1 MSTKLLKRKDFSLL
15 IFGKL
20 SSLLGSNMLQFAL
33 SLYVLSLTGSAT
45 IFASILSITI
55 FPRLLL
61 SPIAGV
67 FGDWFDRKKSIIL
80 LDLINGFII
89 GIFGLIYFF
98 NGELNLFSIYIFV
111 ILLEITEIFYHSSM
125 SAVIPSMV
133 GKEDLLE
140 ANSINSFVNHIG
152 QLIAPTIAAL
162 LYGSYGIFILFI
174 INAISFVIASL
185 SKLGVK
191 IPKTNNSD
199 KEFNIRTFKN
209 DFLEGIKIIRGNEF
223 IKTTISLA
231 SIINFVISPLFSI
244 GLIFVIK
251 QILHASDF
259 QYGLFQ
265 MVYSLSAII
274 APFFA
279 GALIKKVKFGK
290 ICFVG
295 FLNISLLILVMSL
308 IPSDLLLNNFKPN
321 GFPYIIL
328 LVITFIMGII
338 IVIVNI
344 AIGTIFNQIVPL
356 EAMGRTSTVL
366 SLAVTILIPLGQMI
380 FGFLYD
386 YLAPSYV
393 IIICGLILLFT
404 MFRYKKALLKFDA
417 IGANQNEVSV

>member
-1 MSTKLLKRKDFSLL
+1 MSIKLLKRKDFSLL

-67 FGDWFDRKKSIIL
+67 FGDWFDRKKSIII
-80 LDLINGFII
+80 LDLVNGIII
-89 GIFGLIYFF
+89 GVFGIIYFF
-98 NGELNLFSIYIFV
+98 NGELNLLSIYIFV

-133 GKEDLLE
+133 EKDDLLE
-140 ANSINSFVNHIG
+140 ANSINSFVMHIG

-162 LYGSYGIFILFI
+162 IYGSYGIFTLFV
-174 INAISFVIASL
+174 INAVSFVGASL
-185 SKLGVK
+185 SKIGIS
-191 IPKTNNSD
+191 IPKTNNGD
-199 KEFNIRTFKN
+199 KNLNLSTFKT
-209 DFLEGIKIIRGNEF
+209 DFIEGIRIIRSNEF
-223 IKTTISLA
+223 IKTVISLA

-251 QILHASDF
+251 QILKASDF

-265 MVYSLSAII
+265 MTYALSAII
-274 APFFA
+274 APLFA
-279 GALIKKVKFGK
+279 GAVIKRIKFGK
-290 ICFVG
+290 ICFIG
-295 FLNISLLILVMSL
+295 FINISLLILIMSL
-308 IPSDLLLNNFKPN
+308 VPSDILINNFEPN

-328 LVITFIMGII
+328 LVLTFIMGII

-393 IIICGLILLFT
+393 IIICGLILLIT
-404 MFRYKKALLKFDA
+404 MLRYKTALFKYDA
-417 IGANQNEVSV
+417 MGANSNEVSV

>member
-1 MSTKLLKRKDFSLL
+1 MSIKLLKRKDFSLL

-67 FGDWFDRKKSIIL
+67 FGDWFDRKKSIII
-80 LDLINGFII
+80 LDLVNGIII
-89 GIFGLIYFF
+89 GVFGIIYFF
-98 NGELNLFSIYIFV
+98 NGELNLLSIYIFV

-133 GKEDLLE
+133 EKDDLLE
-140 ANSINSFVNHIG
+140 ANSINSFVMHIG

-162 LYGSYGIFILFI
+162 IYGSYGIFTLFV
-174 INAISFVIASL
+174 INAVSFVGASL
-185 SKLGVK
+185 SKIGIS
-191 IPKTNNSD
+191 IPKTNNGD
-199 KEFNIRTFKN
+199 KNLNLSTFKT
-209 DFLEGIKIIRGNEF
+209 DFIEGMRIIRSNEF
-223 IKTTISLA
+223 IKTVISLA

-251 QILHASDF
+251 QILKASDF

-265 MVYSLSAII
+265 MTYALSAII
-274 APFFA
+274 APLFA
-279 GALIKKVKFGK
+279 GAVIKRIKFGK
-290 ICFVG
+290 ICFIG
-295 FLNISLLILVMSL
+295 FINISLLILIMSL
-308 IPSDLLLNNFKPN
+308 VPSDILINNFEPN

-328 LVITFIMGII
+328 LVLTFIMGII

-393 IIICGLILLFT
+393 IIICGLILLIT
-404 MFRYKKALLKFDA
+404 MLRYKTALFKYDA
-417 IGANQNEVSV
+417 MGANSNEVSV